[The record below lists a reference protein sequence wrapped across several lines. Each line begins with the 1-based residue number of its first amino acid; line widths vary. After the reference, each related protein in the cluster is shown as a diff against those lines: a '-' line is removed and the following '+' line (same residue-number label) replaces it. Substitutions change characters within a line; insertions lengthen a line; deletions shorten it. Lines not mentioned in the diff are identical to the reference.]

1 MKRTAATMAET
12 IEVQFTEDMQAKAAE
27 LDNDPRLIYEWVRNN
42 VEFVPTYGSIQGADY
57 CLQTLECNAFD
68 TSSLLIALLR
78 ASGVHARYAMGTVQM
93 PVDKFT
99 NWVGGFTDAQA
110 ALDFAA
116 SGGIP
121 ATGLVE
127 AGAIKAMRL
136 EHVWVEAWVDMM
148 PSMGANHVQGDTWVP
163 LDASFKQYAY
173 TEGMDISAEVPFD
186 AEALVDDIIASAI
199 INETDGSVT
208 GVDSSI
214 INAAMT
220 QYRVQV
226 EEYMSTQAPDATVG
240 DVLGMKTIDQRSYAI
255 LMGTLPYKLNAVGLR
270 YAELPD
276 SDRHKLGFNVSGGDL
291 YSSTIPLDVT
301 YSMPEIAGKKI
312 TLSYSPA
319 TQADEAV
326 INSYLPEPHPD
337 GTPIDPSELPSSLPA
352 YLINLKPELRVDG
365 VVVATGGAVQM
376 GAAEDFNMTFHDP
389 AHSDDIIRNKID
401 AGEYF
406 GIAVDVGR
414 MSKDMMEKTKARM
427 EVTKAK
433 LEAEDLTEL
442 TKDELLGDLLY
453 TTAMTYFMELDA
465 FDSIQARTMNI
476 NDIRFPSEAIFKT
489 ALNVDTSF
497 GVPVSAG
504 VGSLAMDADR
514 ILSLTK
520 SRDGDNV
527 KKLKFM
533 QTSGMNSSVLE
544 HSVPEQL
551 FSTPENPVEG
561 VSAVKALQ
569 IATSQ
574 GIPIYKVTAENVNIV
589 VPQLQLDAV
598 VIGEIK
604 AAVNAGKVVT
614 VSKTEINFHGWIGC
628 GYIITDPTTGAG
640 AFMISGGESGAAIL
654 RIIGGGLLF
663 LLGFG
668 NPLFFGVGL
677 YYIASGIANLLKA
690 LWGLYEII
698 YDFMYENYA
707 GVNVCIGFAVAGLV
721 YAFVGLFEALVGS
734 AAIGLTGSGLV
745 EAGSLAAINNA
756 VTGLMISIASLG
768 GDIIDPN
775 GRCVI
780 WQ

>member
-1 MKRTAATMAET
+1 MKR
-12 IEVQFTEDMQAKAAE
+12 IEVQFTEAIEAKAAE

-163 LDASFKQYAY
+163 LDASFKQYTY
-173 TEGMDISAEVPFD
+173 TDGMDISSEVPFD
-186 AEALVDDIIASAI
+186 AEALVDDIVASAI

-208 GVDSSI
+208 GMDSSI
-214 INAAMT
+214 INTAMT
-220 QYRVQV
+220 EYRAQV
-226 EEYMSTQAPDATVG
+226 EEFMSTQAPDATVG

-255 LMGTLPYKLNAVGLR
+255 LMGTLPYKLNAMGTR
-270 YAELPD
+270 HAELPD
-276 SDRHKLGFNVSGGDL
+276 TDRHKLSFRVEGGDL
-291 YSSTIPLDVT
+291 YNMADPLDAS
-301 YSMPEIAGKKI
+301 YSLPEIAGKKI

-376 GAAEDFNMTFHDP
+376 GVAEDFNMTFHDP
-389 AHSDDIIRNKID
+389 VRSDDIIRNKID

-414 MSKDMMEKTKARM
+414 MSESMMNTVKARM

-433 LEAEDLTEL
+433 LEAEDFTGL

-453 TTAMTYFMELDA
+453 TTAMSYFAELDA
-465 FDSIQARTMNI
+465 FDFIQSRTMGLI
-476 NDIRFPSEAIFKT
+476 DIRFPSEAIFKT
-489 ALNVDTSF
+489 SLGVDTSF

-504 VGSLAMDADR
+504 VGGLAMDADR
-514 ILSLTK
+514 IMSLTK
-520 SRDGDNV
+520 SRDGDNA
-527 KKLKFM
+527 KKLQFM
-533 QTSGMNSSVLE
+533 QASGMNSSALE

-551 FSTPENPVEG
+551 FSTPESPVEAI
-561 VSAVKALQ
+561 SAVKAIQ
-569 IATSQ
+569 IAASQ
-574 GIPIYKVTAENVNIV
+574 GIPTYTVTKDNKDV
-589 VPQLQLDAV
+589 VLSQLELDTAV
-598 VIGEIK
+598 INEIGN
-604 AAVNAGKVVT
+604 AVNAGKVVT
-614 VSKTEINFHGWIGC
+614 VSKTDINFHGWIGA

-640 AFMISGGESGAAIL
+640 AYMISGGDSGAHA
-654 RIIGGGLLF
+654 
-663 LLGFG
+663 
-668 NPLFFGVGL
+668 
-677 YYIASGIANLLKA
+677 YISELKA
-690 LWGLYEII
+690 NVILNGSSSDLSVVEDPLKYTKIYLEIHSMI
-698 YDFMYENYA
+698 ESVGHVLAAIAVTGIVLGILAFALLAVA
-707 GVNVCIGFAVAGLV
+707 GVAEGVLIALGVTVAAFAVAYIGFIVAATLAGWISV
-721 YAFVGLFEALVGS
+721 LFECILNYGEGYCGNETS
-734 AAIGLTGSGLV
+734 TSWRMKWKYNYLS
-745 EAGSLAAINNA
+745 
-756 VTGLMISIASLG
+756 
-768 GDIIDPN
+768 
-775 GRCVI
+775 
-780 WQ
+780 